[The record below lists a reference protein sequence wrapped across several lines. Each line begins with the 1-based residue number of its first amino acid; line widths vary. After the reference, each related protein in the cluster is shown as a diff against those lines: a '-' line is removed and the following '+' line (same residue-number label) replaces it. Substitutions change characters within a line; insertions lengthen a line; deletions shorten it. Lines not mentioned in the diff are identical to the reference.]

1 MALRRHNKLITIY
14 DLRFTILNLK
24 SKIVNLKFLLLLTA
38 YCSLFTVPSIE
49 AETYNNIKARIEGD
63 TTTFTIEVRDAELK
77 DVLRAVAKENNLNII
92 VGEDVT
98 GKATFSFDRITL
110 KDALDIITKA
120 NGLNYVIQNNVL
132 WIGKKEDIAKAG
144 EDIVLEI
151 VQLNYAKAA
160 DLAVQVK
167 GVLSERGSA
176 VADSRKNALILR
188 DAKKNIEDIKLLI
201 KSLDTR
207 TTQVVIEARII
218 EVQNNF
224 ARDLGVQWGAAYNS
238 TGRDAF
244 ATGFGST
251 TTTPPNTL
259 T

>member
-63 TTTFTIEVRDAELK
+63 TTTFTIEVKDAEVK
-77 DVLRAVAKENNLNII
+77 DVLRALAKQNNLNII

-98 GKATFSFDRITL
+98 GKATFSFDKITL

-120 NGLNYVIQNNVL
+120 HGLNYVIQNNVL
-132 WIGKKEDIAKAG
+132 WIGKREEIAKIG
-144 EDIVLEI
+144 EDIILEI
-151 VQLNYAKAA
+151 IQLNYAKAG
-160 DLAVQVK
+160 DVVTQLK

-176 VADSRKNALILR
+176 VPDTRKNSLILR
-188 DAKKNIEDIKLLI
+188 DVKKNLEDARVLI

-207 TTQVVIEARII
+207 TLQVVIEARIV

-224 ARDLGVQWGAAYNS
+224 ARDLGIQWGAAYGTTNKNNFS
-238 TGRDAF
+238 
-244 ATGFGST
+244 TGFGRECKQA
-251 TTTPPNTL
+251 
-259 T
+259 